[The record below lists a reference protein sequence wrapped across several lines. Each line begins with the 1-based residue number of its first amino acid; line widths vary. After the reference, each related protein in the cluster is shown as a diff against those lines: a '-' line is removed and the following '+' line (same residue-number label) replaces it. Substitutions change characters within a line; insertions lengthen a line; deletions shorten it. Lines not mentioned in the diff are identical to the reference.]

1 MEIASGITMID
12 TLLGGQEGIT
22 AAYLVSGTNPAL
34 VETGAQTSV
43 PTLKAALESHG
54 VAAGDL
60 AWIVLTHIHLD
71 HAGGVGDMAAAF
83 PKATIVVH
91 PRGARHLVEPE
102 RLIAGTAAVHGPELA
117 PLYGGLTPT
126 PEDRIIIAESG
137 HRIPLGGSREL
148 IAYDAPGHARHQ
160 MMLVDESTGTVMAG
174 DALGVQ
180 FPGSGLYPS
189 VPPPEF
195 DVDAAVATLDT
206 IRDLD
211 PTTLLLGHFGPVA
224 DPQESI
230 ALAVDQQSRAAE
242 AARAAYTSGGAEAV
256 EAAVYGAI
264 PLADAVRTAAMI
276 DRWQWLRWDDNNVKG
291 LTMWAEKQ
299 AKADS
304 AAAGG

>member
-1 MEIASGITMID
+1 MQIAPGITMID
-12 TLLGGQEGIT
+12 TLLGGREGIT
-22 AAYLVSGTNPAL
+22 AAYLVSGPSPAL

-43 PTLKAALESHG
+43 PAVKAAL
-54 VAAGDL
+54 AAQGLAPDDL
-60 AWIVLTHIHLD
+60 AWLVLTHIHLD
-71 HAGGVGDMAAAF
+71 HAGGVGDIAAAF
-83 PKATIVVH
+83 PKATVVVH
-91 PRGARHLVEPE
+91 PRGARHLVEPA

-126 PEDRIIIAESG
+126 PEDRIVVAESG

-148 IAYDAPGHARHQ
+148 LALDAPGHARHQ

-195 DVDAAVATLDT
+195 DIDAAVATLDT

-211 PTTLLLGHFGPVA
+211 PTTLLLGHFGPVD

-242 AARAAYTSGGAEAV
+242 AAKAAYASGGAAAVGEAV
-256 EAAVYGAI
+256 YAAI
-264 PLADAVRTAAMI
+264 PLADAVRDAVMI

-291 LTMWAEKQ
+291 LAMWAEKL
-299 AKADS
+299 AKADGQ
-304 AAAGG
+304 A